1 MSLRIKANWQ
11 RAQLNL
17 QIDTNIPTSGI
28 TAIFGRSGCG
38 KTSLL
43 RLIAG
48 IERVKNAEVLFN
60 QQPWQIDSKFVPIER
75 RRIGLVLQQPSLL
88 PHLSVEDNLL
98 YGYKRTPLA
107 ERRVHPELIIN
118 LLSLSHF
125 LGSDVSTLSGGQ
137 QQRVALGRALLTSP
151 QLLLLD
157 EPFSG
162 LDNQSKAEILPFVRE
177 VVERTNIP
185 VLLVTHD
192 TREVE
197 KLADHVVFMENGRL
211 APPQTIADA
220 LHQPFSPLFIGSECA
235 SIFVG
240 ILQQTDDF
248 GRQKVSSTKN
258 DGCYLWLSQIPT
270 AAVYNTKHGFES
282 RVRILAKDVGIAL
295 APIPDISIQN
305 QLSATITDINH
316 NENYV
321 LLTLKLED
329 GQILHSEITAYSYS
343 KLELTFGIKIVAM
356 IKSLALD

>member
-28 TAIFGRSGCG
+28 TAIFGRSGSG

-48 IERVKNAEVLFN
+48 IERVKNAEILFN

-98 YGYKRTPLA
+98 YGYQRTPLA

-125 LGSDVSTLSGGQ
+125 LASDVSTLSGGQ

-197 KLADHVVFMENGRL
+197 KLADHVVLMENGKL
-211 APPQTIADA
+211 ASPQTIADA
-220 LHQPFSPLFIGSECA
+220 LHQPFSPLFIGSERA

-240 ILQQTDDF
+240 TLQQTDDF
-248 GRQKVSSTKN
+248 GRQKLCSTKN
-258 DGCYLWLSQIPT
+258 NGCYLWLSPIPT
-270 AAVYNTKHGFES
+270 SAVYNTERCVEL

-295 APIPDISIQN
+295 APIPDVSIQN
-305 QLSATITDINH
+305 QLAATIMSITPH
-316 NENYV
+316 SNYA
-321 LLTLKLED
+321 LLAMQFED
-329 GQILHSEITAYSYS
+329 KQQIFAEITLHAVAA
-343 KLELTFGIKIVAM
+343 LQLTVGKSVIALIKA
-356 IKSLALD
+356 LALE

>member
-17 QIDTNIPTSGI
+17 QIDASIPTNGI
-28 TAIFGRSGCG
+28 IAIFGRSGCG

-98 YGYKRTPLA
+98 YGYQRTPLA

-125 LGSDVSTLSGGQ
+125 LASDVSTLSGGQ

-220 LHQPFSPLFIGSECA
+220 LHQPFSPLFIGSERA

-248 GRQKVSSTKN
+248 GRQKLCSTKN
-258 DGCYLWLSQIPT
+258 NGCYLWLSQIPT
-270 AAVYNTKHGFES
+270 SAVYNTERCVEL

-295 APIPDISIQN
+295 APIPDVSIQN
-305 QLSATITDINH
+305 QLAATIMSITPH
-316 NENYV
+316 SNYA
-321 LLTLKLED
+321 LLAMQFED
-329 GQILHSEITAYSYS
+329 KQQIFAEITLHAVAA
-343 KLELTFGIKIVAM
+343 LQLTVGKSVIALIKA
-356 IKSLALD
+356 LALE